1 MPYVPVEVDKRK
13 KGDQVRKKYLKVRL
27 SEKELDQ
34 AHRVADQRGMSI
46 SEFIRECLFKDGD
59 NEDSTR

>member
-1 MPYVPVEVDKRK
+1 
-13 KGDQVRKKYLKVRL
+13 VRKKYLKVRL

>member
-27 SEKELDQ
+27 SENELEQ
-34 AHRVADQRGMSI
+34 AHRVSEQRGMSI
-46 SEFIRECLFKDGD
+46 SEYIRECLFKDSSDGK
-59 NEDSTR
+59 ST